1 MCYSFANR
9 RFTKKKL
16 ENRLLSFTLRE
27 AWQDQR
33 KLNLTCSLYYLLFY
47 FSFILLSTY
56 NYTYRGIVSSM
67 NEYTYEVVICIT

>member
-33 KLNLTCSLYYLLFY
+33 KLNLTCSLYY